1 MIDNTINDAKTIAG
15 GGKDVILAGR
25 YHILR
30 QLGEGGMGSV
40 WLAEDSQLD
49 NRKVAIKMLPTIV
62 VKDKRAYQQLK
73 SEALVSLKL
82 VHPNIVTLRAFEE
95 NNGAPFLV
103 MDYIEGQTLS
113 DYLAVK
119 GKLSE
124 KDTVALLKPIA
135 AALDYAHSEK
145 IIHRDVKPSNIIIRK
160 DGHPFILD
168 FGIAREI
175 QESMTRVTGRTISG
189 TLLYMSPEQLR
200 GAPPAP
206 AQDVYSFAAMAYECL
221 KGEPPF
227 TRGEI
232 AYQILNEKPM
242 SLMGE
247 VQLVTAV
254 MTGLAK
260 KPENR
265 PKNCAAVLG
274 LQDYFGHDVCKSDRS
289 RKILWAAG
297 VVLSVIGVTLLCWG
311 VFAYNKGKYTKQF
324 LALFKAEKY
333 DPAAQIVDKIDVSD
347 VHVQFAIGKMFL
359 NGTGFPKDGANA
371 ARWLLK
377 AAEQGHVDSQALLG
391 GMYCYGSGVEKDNR
405 VAVNWLGKAAKQGHV
420 LAQCA
425 LGLMYQLGDGVEK
438 DETEASKWY
447 RKAAEQGDPSAQR
460 HLGVMYEDGHGVEK
474 DETEAFKWYRKA
486 AEQGDSWAQWRLG
499 MMYED
504 GNVVAK
510 NEAEAVRWYRKA
522 AEQGHPD
529 AQNELGDC
537 YMDGNGVVKDEK
549 AAVDWYRKA
558 AVQGNADAQCNL
570 GHCYE
575 FGRGAKKDEEEA
587 VRWYRRAAE
596 QNQSAAQCNLGYC
609 YKVGRG
615 VGKDLEEAVKWF
627 RKAAGQGYAR
637 AQCALGFYYED
648 TDTSEAIRWY
658 RKAADQGYDGAQYVL
673 GLYYQE
679 GRRGQ
684 PKDIV
689 KARFWYNKAAVQGH
703 DGAQYEL
710 GCMYEYGLGGDK
722 DEMEALRWYRKAAKQ
737 GNKEAQGVLRKK
749 GLGW

>member
-1 MIDNTINDAKTIAG
+1 MLDRTINNDKTIAG
-15 GGKDVILAGR
+15 GSGTMLAGR

-40 WLAEDSQLD
+40 WLAEDWQLD

-124 KDTVALLKPIA
+124 KETVALLKPIA
-135 AALDYAHSEK
+135 SALDYAHSEK
-145 IIHRDVKPSNIIIRK
+145 VIHRDVKPSNIIIRK

-175 QESMTRVTGRTISG
+175 HESMTRVTGKTISG

-200 GAPPAP
+200 GAAP
-206 AQDVYSFAAMAYECL
+206 TPTQDVYSFSAMAYECL

-242 SLMGE
+242 SLVGE

-274 LQDYFGHDVCKSDRS
+274 LQDYFGHDVCKFDRS
-289 RKILWAAG
+289 RKVLWAAG
-297 VVLSVIGVTLLCWG
+297 IVLSVIVLTLLCWG
-311 VFAYNKGKYTKQF
+311 IFAHNKKKYTDQF
-324 LALFKAEKY
+324 LALVEAEKY
-333 DPAAQIVDKIDVSD
+333 DTAAQIADKIDISD
-347 VHVQFAIGKMFL
+347 ANVQFAFGNMYL
-359 NGTGFPKDGANA
+359 NGVGFLKDEENA
-371 ARWLLK
+371 TRWYQK
-377 AAEQGHVDSQALLG
+377 AAEQGHVFAQCVLGSMYRFGNGVAKSEVDAVKWYRKAAEQGHADSQALLG
-391 GMYCYGSGVEKDNR
+391 DMYRHGYGVMKDDME
-405 VAVNWLGKAAKQGHV
+405 AVKWLNKAAKQGHV
-420 LAQCA
+420 LAQWT
-425 LGLMYQLGDGVEK
+425 LGFIYEAGDGVEK

-460 HLGVMYEDGHGVEK
+460 SLGVMYEDGHGVEK

-486 AEQGDSWAQWRLG
+486 AEQGDSRAQWRLG

-504 GNVVAK
+504 GKGVAK
-510 NEAEAVRWYRKA
+510 NEAQAVRWYRKA
-522 AEQGHPD
+522 AEQGLAS
-529 AQNELGDC
+529 AQYFLGMMYEDGRGGTKDC
-537 YMDGNGVVKDEK
+537 TEAVKL
-549 AAVDWYRKA
+549 YRKA
-558 AVQGNADAQCNL
+558 A
-570 GHCYE
+570 
-575 FGRGAKKDEEEA
+575 
-587 VRWYRRAAE
+587 E
-596 QNQSAAQCNLGYC
+596 QLC
-609 YKVGRG
+609 RH
-615 VGKDLEEAVKWF
+615 
-627 RKAAGQGYAR
+627 AAG
-637 AQCALGFYYED
+637 
-648 TDTSEAIRWY
+648 
-658 RKAADQGYDGAQYVL
+658 
-673 GLYYQE
+673 
-679 GRRGQ
+679 
-684 PKDIV
+684 
-689 KARFWYNKAAVQGH
+689 
-703 DGAQYEL
+703 
-710 GCMYEYGLGGDK
+710 
-722 DEMEALRWYRKAAKQ
+722 AAKPH
-737 GNKEAQGVLRKK
+737 G
-749 GLGW
+749 